1 MSGDELFLLVAGWV
15 MIIEGLL
22 PLMNPKVWQQAAE
35 AASKLPPEVV
45 RRFGAGVLATGLFFV
60 WLVLW

>member
-1 MSGDELFLLVAGWV
+1 MSGGELFLLVAGWV

-22 PLMNPKVWQQAAE
+22 PLMNPKVWQQ